1 MFAHFLMR
9 CKDDGHSHIYIFTL
23 YFLLFCL
30 SLQYSIFLYP
40 ILFYLVLSYLI
51 LSYLISSTPHLSLS
65 WTGISKIKMQGWW
78 CSIGWVGKRW
88 YHRLI
93 FSKRKLLIK
102 WRDKIENFKLHL
114 HQSRSNLRILGK
126 PPFYLISKNS
136 LLLSFIFF
144 DDFQEKRILNWNE
157 IGF

>member
-1 MFAHFLMR
+1 MTAIPTSIYLLCTSYYFAFP
-9 CKDDGHSHIYIFTL
+9 CDIPSFYTL
-23 YFLLFCL
+23 SYF
-30 SLQYSIFLYP
+30 I
-40 ILFYLVLSYLI
+40 LSYLV

-65 WTGISKIKMQGWW
+65 WTGISKIKMLGWW

-114 HQSRSNLRILGK
+114 HQSRSNLLILGK
-126 PPFYLISKNS
+126 PPFYLIFYNYS

-144 DDFQEKRILNWNE
+144 WRFSRKKDTKLK
-157 IGF
+157 